1 MTSARGQVRA
11 ASPARSTTRGSAVRP
26 LQRGPR
32 AANKRPGG
40 RPCSAP
46 RFPSLRCPPAGLPGP
61 RGFLPGTAALRAPA
75 RPACTGRR
83 QRSCRGLS
91 AAKPPPQLGPST
103 RTLAP
108 PIVKGPAGGSPYKAS
123 AGARAAPRCQSALA
137 IQRGRASPSN
147 RRPGRAR
154 CESVSR
160 APARCRAVSLCSPG
174 GLSAPEGRSPAENL

>member
-1 MTSARGQVRA
+1 M
-11 ASPARSTTRGSAVRP
+11 RP
-26 LQRGPR
+26 PQRGPG

-46 RFPSLRCPPAGLPGP
+46 RFPSPRCAPAGLPGP

-83 QRSCRGLS
+83 QRSCRGPS

-103 RTLAP
+103 RALAP

-154 CESVSR
+154 CYSVSR
-160 APARCRAVSLCSPG
+160 APARCRAVSLCSLR